1 MNMNWGTRIVVTFIA
16 FVGVIITMVVISMKQ
31 DIHLVAKDYYVQEL
45 AYQDQMD
52 RISNSNELNELKPLV
67 NYDAVNKRITLS
79 TPDGKNL
86 DGTIYFFRP
95 SDARLDKKY
104 TIQLVN
110 GKQVF
115 SSDDLDKG
123 LWRVK
128 VNWKDQDK
136 EFYTEKVLIL

>member
-1 MNMNWGTRIVVTFIA
+1 MNWGTRIVITFIA
-16 FVGVIITMVVISMKQ
+16 FVGVIVTMVVISMKQ

-52 RISNSNELNELKPLV
+52 RISNSNELSELKPEV
-67 NYDAVNKRITLS
+67 HYDAKRKSIILS

-115 SSDDLDKG
+115 SSHDLNKG
-123 LWRVK
+123 MWRVK

>member
-1 MNMNWGTRIVVTFIA
+1 MNWGTKITITFIA
-16 FVGVIITMVVISMKQ
+16 FVGVIVTMVVISMSQ

-52 RISNSNELNELKPLV
+52 RITNSNALNELKPEV
-67 NYDAVNKRITLS
+67 NYDAKKKSITLS
-79 TPDGKNL
+79 TPNGKELN
-86 DGTIYFFRP
+86 GTIYFFRP

-104 TIQLVN
+104 TIQLVD
-110 GKQVF
+110 GQQVF
-115 SSDDLDKG
+115 SSSELDKG

-128 VNWKDQDK
+128 VNWKDKDK